1 MRTIGI
7 GTKISG
13 MVIGILIVLSVV
25 IAYVA
30 TSRMQEGIEA
40 FATEKAKNDLNMAT
54 RLVDYKYSGA
64 WKIKDGQLYKGS
76 QRINNNEEIVD
87 EIGEATGDTVTFFQ
101 GEQRVAT
108 NVMLEGKRAVG
119 TKVWEKVATVV
130 LKQGQPYYGQ
140 AVVVGKT
147 YQAAYTPIRSA
158 DGAVI
163 GILYVGASQSIIDGI
178 ISGFIRQFMIVIVIA
193 IAVSLA
199 VILWYMSRV
208 NRRLGRVGQA
218 LAKAGQGDF
227 TSVLLD
233 RSGDELGRLSVNYNE
248 MRENLSILISEG
260 MHACGAVADST
271 GRLAVIAEAST
282 RQANRIADTI
292 RQVADGAGAQTRSVL
307 ENQTAMEEMAQGI
320 QNVAENASEI
330 AEAAIYSKQQAE
342 AGAETARLT
351 VEQMGELHSSI
362 QHTEALIQALHRQS
376 GEITGIMQVIQEIS
390 EQTGLLALNASIEAA
405 RAGEQGRGFEV
416 VASEVRKLAD
426 QSGIASRQVAQL
438 IQNIDGDV
446 QRSAEAIGHVV
457 THVDSGLRMMNET
470 HDSFEHIVER
480 STHIAERIESMAAT
494 AEQMSAG
501 VQEVTASATEII
513 VIARRTSGG
522 SQEVSVAASD
532 QMEEINRLNTCS
544 ADLQLA
550 MEEMLKALGQFKA

>member
-13 MVIGILIVLSVV
+13 MVIGILVVLSVV
-25 IAYVA
+25 IAYVV

-54 RLVDYKYSGA
+54 RLLDYKYSGA
-64 WKIKDGQLYKGS
+64 WQIKDGQLYKGS

-87 EIGEATGDTVTFFQ
+87 EIGGATGDTVTFFQ

-119 TKVWEKVATVV
+119 TKVSEKVATVV

-227 TSVLLD
+227 TSVLHD
-233 RSGDELGRLSVNYNE
+233 QSKDELGRLSTNYNE
-248 MRENLSILISEG
+248 MRGNLGILISEG

-282 RQANRIADTI
+282 REANRIADTI
-292 RQVADGAGAQTRSVL
+292 RQVADGAEAQTRSVL

-362 QHTEALIQALHRQS
+362 QHTDALIQALHRQS
-376 GEITGIMQVIQEIS
+376 GEITGIMQVIQGIS

-457 THVDSGLRMMNET
+457 AHVDSGLRMMNET
-470 HDSFEHIVER
+470 HDSFEQIVER

-532 QMEEINRLNTCS
+532 QMEEINRLNACS

>member
-1 MRTIGI
+1 
-7 GTKISG
+7 
-13 MVIGILIVLSVV
+13 
-25 IAYVA
+25 
-30 TSRMQEGIEA
+30 
-40 FATEKAKNDLNMAT
+40 
-54 RLVDYKYSGA
+54 
-64 WKIKDGQLYKGS
+64 
-76 QRINNNEEIVD
+76 
-87 EIGEATGDTVTFFQ
+87 
-101 GEQRVAT
+101 
-108 NVMLEGKRAVG
+108 
-119 TKVWEKVATVV
+119 
-130 LKQGQPYYGQ
+130 
-140 AVVVGKT
+140 
-147 YQAAYTPIRSA
+147 
-158 DGAVI
+158 
-163 GILYVGASQSIIDGI
+163 
-178 ISGFIRQFMIVIVIA
+178 
-193 IAVSLA
+193 
-199 VILWYMSRV
+199 
-208 NRRLGRVGQA
+208 
-218 LAKAGQGDF
+218 
-227 TSVLLD
+227 
-233 RSGDELGRLSVNYNE
+233 
-248 MRENLSILISEG
+248 MRENLGILISEG

-282 RQANRIADTI
+282 REANRIADTI
-292 RQVADGAGAQTRSVL
+292 RQVADGAEAQTRSVL

-362 QHTEALIQALHRQS
+362 QHTDALIQALHRQS
-376 GEITGIMQVIQEIS
+376 GEITGIMQVIQGIS

-457 THVDSGLRMMNET
+457 AHVDSGLRMMNET
-470 HDSFEHIVER
+470 HDSFEQIVER

>member
-25 IAYVA
+25 VAYVV
-30 TSRMQEGIEA
+30 TSRMQEGIES

-64 WKIKDGQLYKGS
+64 WQIKDGQLYKGS

-108 NVMLEGKRAVG
+108 NVMLDGKRAVG
-119 TKVWEKVATVV
+119 TKVSEKVATVV

-260 MHACGAVADST
+260 MHACGAVSDST
-271 GRLAVIAEAST
+271 GRLAVIAEASA

-292 RQVADGAGAQTRSVL
+292 RQVADGAEAQTRSVL

-330 AEAAIYSKQQAE
+330 AESAIYSKQQA
-342 AGAETARLT
+342 
-351 VEQMGELHSSI
+351 
-362 QHTEALIQALHRQS
+362 
-376 GEITGIMQVIQEIS
+376 
-390 EQTGLLALNASIEAA
+390 
-405 RAGEQGRGFEV
+405 
-416 VASEVRKLAD
+416 
-426 QSGIASRQVAQL
+426 
-438 IQNIDGDV
+438 
-446 QRSAEAIGHVV
+446 
-457 THVDSGLRMMNET
+457 
-470 HDSFEHIVER
+470 
-480 STHIAERIESMAAT
+480 
-494 AEQMSAG
+494 
-501 VQEVTASATEII
+501 
-513 VIARRTSGG
+513 
-522 SQEVSVAASD
+522 
-532 QMEEINRLNTCS
+532 
-544 ADLQLA
+544 
-550 MEEMLKALGQFKA
+550 